1 MQVNENLVKNI
12 IANKIGVSEN
22 EITNATKLVA
32 DLGADSLDV
41 VEISMALEREL
52 NVTLSDE
59 ETAKAVTVGDVISLL
74 NAHCANDEK

>member
-1 MQVNENLVKNI
+1 MQVNENLVKSI

-41 VEISMALEREL
+41 VEISMALEREY
-52 NVTLSDE
+52 NVTLSED
-59 ETAKAVTVGDVISLL
+59 ETAKVVTVGDIITAINSHL
-74 NAHCANDEK
+74 N

>member
-1 MQVNENLVKNI
+1 MQVNENLVKSI

-41 VEISMALEREL
+41 VEISIALEREY
-52 NVTLSDE
+52 NVTLSED
-59 ETAKAVTVGDVISLL
+59 ETAKVVTVGDIITAINSHL
-74 NAHCANDEK
+74 N

>member
-1 MQVNENLVKNI
+1 MQVNENLVKSI

-41 VEISMALEREL
+41 VEITMALEREF
-52 NVTLSDE
+52 NVTLSED
-59 ETAKAVTVGDVISLL
+59 ETAKVVTVGDIIAAINSHL
-74 NAHCANDEK
+74 N

>member
-1 MQVNENLVKNI
+1 MQVNENLVKSI

-41 VEISMALEREL
+41 VEISMALEREY
-52 NVTLSDE
+52 NVTLSED
-59 ETAKAVTVGDVISLL
+59 ETAKVVTVGDIIATINSHL
-74 NAHCANDEK
+74 N